1 MNIKEIK
8 INHILEKAF
17 ELFSKEGI
25 DNVTMNNIADKAEIG
40 VASLY
45 RYFSTKEELAIQCAT
60 KMWQI
65 EKEKANGFFTTQE
78 YLEKSGI
85 AQLHSILSYFEDSFD
100 STQDFYRFIYYFDS
114 YIKRQSIEND
124 KLVDY
129 EKIVEEITDIAYKAI
144 EKGIKDSSITEKKV
158 NPQILTLTV
167 MHSFFSL
174 SQKLSLSG
182 GMLAQDI
189 STPPKI
195 QLEVLK
201 ELIISSLS
209 ISKK

>member
-1 MNIKEIK
+1 MNVRELK

-25 DNVTMNNIADKAEIG
+25 DNVTMNNIADKAGIG

-114 YIKRQSIEND
+114 YIKRQNIESNNL
-124 KLVDY
+124 KEY
-129 EKIVEEITDIAYKAI
+129 ENTIQEITEIAFKSI
-144 EKGIKDSSITEKKV
+144 EKGFFDGTISFPNENI
-158 NPQILTLTV
+158 QALTLTIT
-167 MHSFFSL
+167 HSVFSL
-174 SQKLSLSG
+174 AQKLSLSG
-182 GMLAQDI
+182 GMLTQDI
-189 STPPKI
+189 SNPPKN
-195 QLEVLK
+195 QLEILK
-201 ELIISSLS
+201 KLILASLS
-209 ISKK
+209 R

>member
-1 MNIKEIK
+1 MNVRELK

-78 YLEKSGI
+78 YFEKSGI

-114 YIKRQSIEND
+114 YIKRQNIESNNL
-124 KLVDY
+124 KEY
-129 EKIVEEITDIAYKAI
+129 ENTIQEITETAFKSI
-144 EKGIKDSSITEKKV
+144 EKGFFDGTISFPNENI
-158 NPQILTLTV
+158 QALTLTIT
-167 MHSFFSL
+167 HSVFSL
-174 SQKLSLSG
+174 AQKLSLSG
-182 GMLAQDI
+182 GMLTQDI
-189 STPPKI
+189 SNPPKN
-195 QLEVLK
+195 QLEILK
-201 ELIISSLS
+201 KLILASLS
-209 ISKK
+209 R

>member
-1 MNIKEIK
+1 MNVRELK

-114 YIKRQSIEND
+114 YIKRQNIESNNL
-124 KLVDY
+124 KEY
-129 EKIVEEITDIAYKAI
+129 ENTIQEITEIAFKSI
-144 EKGIKDSSITEKKV
+144 EKGFFDGTISFPNENI
-158 NPQILTLTV
+158 QALTLTIT
-167 MHSFFSL
+167 HSVFSL
-174 SQKLSLSG
+174 TQKLSLSG
-182 GMLAQDI
+182 GMLTQDI
-189 STPPKI
+189 SNPPKN
-195 QLEVLK
+195 QLEILK
-201 ELIISSLS
+201 KLILASLS
-209 ISKK
+209 R

>member
-1 MNIKEIK
+1 MNVRELK

-114 YIKRQSIEND
+114 YIKRQNIESNNL
-124 KLVDY
+124 KEY
-129 EKIVEEITDIAYKAI
+129 ENTIQEITEIAFKSI
-144 EKGIKDSSITEKKV
+144 EKGFFDGTISFPNENI
-158 NPQILTLTV
+158 QALTLTIT
-167 MHSFFSL
+167 HSVFSL
-174 SQKLSLSG
+174 AQKLSLSG
-182 GMLAQDI
+182 GMLSQDI
-189 STPPKI
+189 SNPPKN
-195 QLEVLK
+195 QLAILK
-201 ELIISSLS
+201 KLILASLS
-209 ISKK
+209 K

>member
-1 MNIKEIK
+1 MNVRELK

-25 DNVTMNNIADKAEIG
+25 DNVTMNNIADKAGIG

-114 YIKRQSIEND
+114 YIKRQNIESNNL
-124 KLVDY
+124 KEY
-129 EKIVEEITDIAYKAI
+129 ENTIQEITEIAFKSI
-144 EKGIKDSSITEKKV
+144 EKGFSDGTISFPNENI
-158 NPQILTLTV
+158 QALTLTIT
-167 MHSFFSL
+167 HSVFSL
-174 SQKLSLSG
+174 AQKLSLSG
-182 GMLAQDI
+182 GMLTQDI
-189 STPPKI
+189 SNPPKN
-195 QLEVLK
+195 QLEILK
-201 ELIISSLS
+201 KLILASLS
-209 ISKK
+209 R

>member
-25 DNVTMNNIADKAEIG
+25 DNVTMNNIADKAGIG

-114 YIKRQSIEND
+114 YIKRQNIESNNL
-124 KLVDY
+124 KEY
-129 EKIVEEITDIAYKAI
+129 ENTIQEITEIAFKSI
-144 EKGIKDSSITEKKV
+144 EKGFFDGTISFPNENI
-158 NPQILTLTV
+158 QALTLTIT
-167 MHSFFSL
+167 HSVFSL
-174 SQKLSLSG
+174 AQKLSLSG
-182 GMLAQDI
+182 GMLSQDI
-189 STPPKI
+189 SNPPKN
-195 QLEVLK
+195 QLEILK
-201 ELIISSLS
+201 KLILASLS
-209 ISKK
+209 K

>member
-1 MNIKEIK
+1 MNVRELK

-114 YIKRQSIEND
+114 YIKRQNIESNNL
-124 KLVDY
+124 KEY
-129 EKIVEEITDIAYKAI
+129 ENTIQEITEIAFKSI
-144 EKGIKDSSITEKKV
+144 EKGFFDGTISFPNENI
-158 NPQILTLTV
+158 QALTLTIT
-167 MHSFFSL
+167 HSVFSL
-174 SQKLSLSG
+174 AQKLSLSG
-182 GMLAQDI
+182 GMLNQDI
-189 STPPKI
+189 SNPPKN
-195 QLEVLK
+195 QLAILK
-201 ELIISSLS
+201 KLILASLS
-209 ISKK
+209 K